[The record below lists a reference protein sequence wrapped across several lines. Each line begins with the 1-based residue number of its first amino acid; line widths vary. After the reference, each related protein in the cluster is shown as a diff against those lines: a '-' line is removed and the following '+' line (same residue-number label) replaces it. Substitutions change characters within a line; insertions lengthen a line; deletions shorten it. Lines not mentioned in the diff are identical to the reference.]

1 MSMSPEDRESS
12 RSRHDALT
20 QLNVSRILRVYQ
32 KQWFANLRRE
42 VIEEGRPFAISGP
55 NVPHEIW
62 EALDI
67 PFITDV
73 WYSGLVAA
81 RRQSGYYS
89 NFLTREG
96 YHENLSRYS
105 ALTWAVLLD
114 EENTDKP
121 WGGVPRPSLVCTSQ
135 QDRGAAVMAARVG
148 AVFVPLE
155 TPVLDKPQLDWW
167 KRSRWQWEDL
177 DGDYRIDV
185 MLEQY
190 RELVAASEVIAG
202 KKLDIDRLREI
213 IDRVNRQ
220 EELFD
225 EVRDIIAT
233 APKLPVRLGEVMSQ
247 VMGIQWHRGTEWAYE
262 QARAFRDEVKHRAD
276 NQMWA
281 CPNEQYRLMYVGQG
295 LWQNLGFFTEF
306 EEKYGA
312 VFVRSNYLSIA
323 ADGYIRYGAKD
334 PLRALASRYVT
345 MSEQMHIPG
354 LGSAWAIEEARRNRV
369 VGGLSIRG
377 WWGGKMINLA
387 LEEEGIPILDFPVD
401 AVDGNT
407 WDQAR
412 ISALVS
418 DFIENRV
425 IPAARRQ

>member
-1 MSMSPEDRESS
+1 
-12 RSRHDALT
+12 
-20 QLNVSRILRVYQ
+20 
-32 KQWFANLRRE
+32 
-42 VIEEGRPFAISGP
+42 
-55 NVPHEIW
+55 VPHEIW

-89 NFLTREG
+89 DFLTREG

-105 ALTWAVLLD
+105 ALTWAVMLD
-114 EENTDKP
+114 KENPDPP
-121 WGGVPRPSLVCTSQ
+121 WGGVPRPTLVCSSQ
-135 QDRGAAVMAARVG
+135 HDRAAAVMAARVG
-148 AVFVPLE
+148 AAYVPLDA
-155 TPVLDKPQLDWW
+155 PVLDKPALDWW

-185 MLEQY
+185 VLAQY
-190 RELVAASEVIAG
+190 RELVEASERLAG

-213 IDRVNRQ
+213 VDRVNQQ
-220 EELFD
+220 ELYFD
-225 EVRDIIAT
+225 EVREIIAT
-233 APKLPVRLGEVMSQ
+233 AEKLPVRLGEVMSQ
-247 VMGIQWHRGTEWAYE
+247 VMGIQWHRGTPWALD
-262 QARAFRDEVKHRAD
+262 QARAFRDEVKHRAA

-281 CPNEQYRLMYVGQG
+281 CPNEQYRLMYVGAG
-295 LWQNLGFFTEF
+295 LWQNLGFFSEF

-323 ADGYIRYGAKD
+323 ADGYIRFGTSD

-354 LGSAWAIEEARRNRV
+354 PGSAWAIDDARRNRC

-377 WWGGKMINLA
+377 WWGGKLITRA

-407 WDQAR
+407 WDQQK
-412 ISALVS
+412 ISKLVC
-418 DFIENRV
+418 DFIEQRV
-425 IPAARRQ
+425 IPAANRRR